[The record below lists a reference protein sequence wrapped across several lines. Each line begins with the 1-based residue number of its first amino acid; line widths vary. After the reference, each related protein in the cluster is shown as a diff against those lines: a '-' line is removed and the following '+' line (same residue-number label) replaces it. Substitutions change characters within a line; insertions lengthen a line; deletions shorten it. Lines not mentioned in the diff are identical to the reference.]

1 MLQQQN
7 QLATE
12 PNLLLTIALDHRWKL
27 VTNIDL
33 KKPKVSHR
41 KKGETEIK
49 KLEENRRSQAAF
61 KSRQEKCD
69 P

>member
-1 MLQQQN
+1 M
-7 QLATE
+7 
-12 PNLLLTIALDHRWKL
+12 LLTIALDHRWKL
-27 VTNIDL
+27 VTNFDL
-33 KKPKVSHR
+33 KNPKVSHR

-49 KLEENRRSQAAF
+49 KLEENRSQGAF